1 MQQSMLETYVH
12 LLKVLA
18 NEGPLKRT
26 HLMNKAKISYGTLQ
40 QILNFS
46 IKEKLVEEKTS
57 NKDGELFAVTQKGI
71 TILNY
76 FVEAK
81 QVVLN

>member
-1 MQQSMLETYVH
+1 MQQSTLETYIH

-26 HLMNKAKISYGTLQ
+26 HLMNKAKINCGTLQ
-40 QILNFS
+40 QFLNFS

-57 NKDGELFAVTQKGI
+57 NRDRELFGVTQKGI
-71 TILNY
+71 TVLNY
-76 FVEAK
+76 FVGAK

>member
-12 LLKVLA
+12 LLKMLA
-18 NEGPLKRT
+18 HEGPLKRAL
-26 HLMNKAKISYGTLQ
+26 LMNKAKINSETLQ
-40 QILNFS
+40 QFLNFS
-46 IKEKLVEEKTS
+46 TKEKMVEEITS
-57 NKDGELFAVTQKGI
+57 NKDRELFKVTQKGI
-71 TILNY
+71 TVLNY

>member
-12 LLKVLA
+12 MLKTLA
-18 NEGPLKRT
+18 HEGPLKRAR
-26 HLMNKAKISYGTLQ
+26 LMNKAKINSETLQ
-40 QILNFS
+40 QFLNFS
-46 IKEKLVEEKTS
+46 TKEKMVEEITS
-57 NKDGELFAVTQKGI
+57 NKDRELFKVTQKGI
-71 TILNY
+71 TVLNY

>member
-1 MQQSMLETYVH
+1 MPQSILETYID

-18 NEGPLKRT
+18 HEGPLKRT
-26 HLMNKAKISYGTLQ
+26 NLMNKVKINLSTLQ
-40 QILNFS
+40 QFLNFS
-46 IKEKLVEEKTS
+46 TKEKLVEELTS
-57 NKDGELFAVTQKGI
+57 NKDRELFAVTQKGI
-71 TILNY
+71 TVLNY

>member
-12 LLKVLA
+12 LLKMLLQ
-18 NEGPLKRT
+18 EGPLKRT
-26 HLMNKAKISYGTLQ
+26 PLMNKAKINSEKLQ
-40 QILNFS
+40 QFLNFA
-46 IKEKLVEEKTS
+46 IKEKMVEEITS
-57 NKDGELFAVTQKGI
+57 NKDSEHFGITPKGI
-71 TILNY
+71 IVLNY

>member
-18 NEGPLKRT
+18 HEGPLKRT
-26 HLMNKAKISYGTLQ
+26 HLMNEAKISCGTLQ
-40 QILNFS
+40 QFLNFS
-46 IKEKLVEEKTS
+46 TKEKLVEELTS
-57 NKDGELFAVTQKGI
+57 NKDRELFAVTQKGM

>member
-18 NEGPLKRT
+18 HEGPLKRT
-26 HLMNKAKISYGTLQ
+26 HLINKAKISYETLQ
-40 QILNFS
+40 QFLNFS
-46 IKEKLVEEKTS
+46 TKEKLVEELTN
-57 NKDGELFAVTQKGI
+57 NKDRELFAATQKGI
-71 TILNY
+71 TVLNY

-81 QVVLN
+81 QVVLT